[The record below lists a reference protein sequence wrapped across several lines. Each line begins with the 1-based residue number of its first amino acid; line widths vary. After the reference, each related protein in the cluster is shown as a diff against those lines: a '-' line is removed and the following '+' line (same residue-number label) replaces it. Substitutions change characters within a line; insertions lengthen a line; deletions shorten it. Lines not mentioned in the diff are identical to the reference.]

1 MATDMKAG
9 VISIF
14 ANMWKSSFRVWFY
27 FSLSAA
33 LVVSF
38 HTTDIYWLIIELGIM
53 LAILGRWPL
62 FDQPEEPELQRPLT
76 VFMVLPF
83 SIYILIHAMG
93 LEDGLLL
100 SALATLTKMMATL
113 LFCLFLNLIMVKRTA
128 LHMNYRFILGF
139 STMAAI
145 SMASLFI
152 LLSASYHLMIGVGTS
167 NEAVMWSLVGVLF
180 FGIVSGALFK
190 RDMRRMDY
198 SDLLVVAP
206 EEGI

>member
-1 MATDMKAG
+1 MKAG
-9 VISIF
+9 VISTF
-14 ANMWKSSFRVWFY
+14 ANMWKGSFRVWFY

-53 LAILGRWPL
+53 LAILGRRPL

-83 SIYILIHAMG
+83 SIYILIYVTG
-93 LEDGLLL
+93 LEGSLLPD
-100 SALATLTKMMATL
+100 ALATLTKMMATL
-113 LFCLFLNLIMVKRTA
+113 LFCLFLNLLLVKRTA
-128 LHMNYRFILGF
+128 LNMNYRFILGF

-152 LLSASYHLMIGVGTS
+152 FLSASYHLMNGVDVS
-167 NEAVMWSLVGVLF
+167 NEGMMWSLVGVLF

-198 SDLLVVAP
+198 SDLLMVAP
-206 EEGI
+206 EEGV